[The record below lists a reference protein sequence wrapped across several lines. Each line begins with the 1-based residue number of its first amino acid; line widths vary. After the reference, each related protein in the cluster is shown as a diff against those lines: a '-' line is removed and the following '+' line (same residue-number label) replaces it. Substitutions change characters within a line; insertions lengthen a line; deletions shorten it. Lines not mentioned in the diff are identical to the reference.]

1 MTYKIAICIPS
12 LGSPTLK
19 TWNSFNNLVKPR
31 SGGDL
36 LGETHFINIE
46 DRPVDDARQWLTRQA
61 LSVPG
66 LTHIL
71 WIDDDMVFQP
81 DALQKLLAHD
91 LDIVGGLCFNR
102 RSPAYQPIVAKKYHP
117 DLGMA
122 PNATGFVY
130 DLPQSGLY
138 ECDRTGG
145 AFLLV
150 KTQVFK
156 DIETHFGPDSW
167 WIPAGDASE
176 DFSFCARAQE
186 CGYKIFVDCGVSI
199 GHIGKVT
206 IDRDVASKLRT
217 LQMATWVPKIEAAEG
232 APRVSVIIPT
242 YNQKPSYLKAAVL
255 SALNQTVPTEVIVVD
270 DGTIDYDLRCD
281 EVMSSFSGGV
291 VDSPSPILLPGEE
304 QRIVWLSKRA
314 KLIRHDTNRGISAAL
329 NTGIAHMTTD
339 YFCWLSSDDLFSP
352 DKVEKQLNAMLASG
366 AKASFTD
373 YTVIDNTPESFG
385 KYVVGPTW
393 RTIEEQLAMLRHVCC
408 INGSTAMIHGEVF
421 EAFSEDS
428 KLGRFFDPDLK
439 YAQDWFAWL
448 KIATKFLWLRIPE
461 SLGTR
466 REDGNL
472 TSVIQAAP
480 PDDERRKRRDE
491 EDKIVRER
499 YIDKHKAWVVLA
511 PKDFKGDLA
520 PFVFRSKEA
529 ALHAFPERE
538 ISEVT
543 Y

>member
-1 MTYKIAICIPS
+1 MYKIAICIPS

-19 TWNSFNNLVKPR
+19 TWNSFNNLIKPR
-31 SGGDL
+31 SNGEL

-46 DRPVDDARQWLTRQA
+46 DRPVDDARQWLTRRA
-61 LSVPG
+61 LGVEG

-71 WIDDDMVFQP
+71 WVDDDMVFGS

-122 PNATGFVY
+122 PGATGFVY
-130 DLPQSGLY
+130 DLPESGLY

-150 KTQVFK
+150 KAEVFRS
-156 DIETHFGPDSW
+156 IETRFGPDSW

-186 CGYKIFVDCGVSI
+186 CDYKIFVDCGVNI

-206 IDRDVASKLRT
+206 IDRDVASRLRT
-217 LQMATWVPKIEAAEG
+217 LQMAKWVPKIDGAEG
-232 APRVSVIIPT
+232 TPRVSVIIPT
-242 YNQKPSYLKAAVL
+242 FNQKPAYLKAAVL

-270 DGTIDYDLRCD
+270 DGTTDY
-281 EVMSSFSGGV
+281 EIVMGDNF
-291 VDSPSPILLPGEE
+291 DPGLYLHTDGI
-304 QRIVWLSKRA
+304 RRVWLSKRA
-314 KLIRHDTNRGISAAL
+314 KLIKHDKNRGISAAL
-329 NTGIAHMTTD
+329 NTGIAAMTTD

-352 DKVEKQLNAMLASG
+352 DKVEKQLSAMLASG

-385 KYVVGPTW
+385 KYIVGPTW
-393 RTIEEQLAMLRHVCC
+393 RTIEEQMAMLRHVCC
-408 INGSTAMIHGEVF
+408 INGSTVMIHKSVF
-421 EAFSEDS
+421 DQGFSDVAA
-428 KLGRFFDPDLK
+428 FDPDLR
-439 YAQDWFAWL
+439 YAQDWELWL
-448 KIATKFLWLRIPE
+448 AIAEKYLWLRIPE
-461 SLGTR
+461 PLGTR

-472 TSVIQAAP
+472 TSLIQAAP

-491 EDKIVRER
+491 EDRIVRER
-499 YIDKHKAWVVLA
+499 YARKIFVDIWSLGGVVAAGGAL
-511 PKDFKGDLA
+511 KGFLTQE
-520 PFVFRSKEA
+520 EA
-529 ALHAFPERE
+529 ERAGCTRP
-538 ISEVT
+538 IEVILP
-543 Y
+543 

>member
-12 LGSPTLK
+12 LGYPTLK
-19 TWNSFNNLVKPR
+19 TWNSFNNLIKPR

-36 LGETHFINIE
+36 PGETHFINIE

-61 LSVPG
+61 LSVEG

-81 DALQKLLAHD
+81 DALQRLLAHD
-91 LDIVGGLCFNR
+91 LNIVGGLCFNR

-122 PNATGFVY
+122 PGATGFVY

-150 KTQVFK
+150 KAEVFRK
-156 DIETHFGPDSW
+156 IETHFGPDSW
-167 WIPAGDASE
+167 WVPFGDASE

-186 CGYKIFVDCGVSI
+186 CGYRIFVDCGVSI
-199 GHIGKVT
+199 GHVGSVV
-206 IDRDVASKLRT
+206 IDRENATKLRT
-217 LQMATWVPKIEAAEG
+217 LQMAKWIPKIEAAEG

-270 DGTIDYDLRCD
+270 DGTTDYDLRIEETLNGFTSGPWSISED
-281 EVMSSFSGGV
+281 GDREVAR
-291 VDSPSPILLPGEE
+291 
-304 QRIVWLSKRA
+304 RIVWLSKRA
-314 KLIRHDTNRGISAAL
+314 KLVKHDQNRGISAAL

-366 AKASFTD
+366 AKASFHD
-373 YTVIDNTPESFG
+373 YTVIDNTPGSFG

-393 RTIEEQLAMLRHVCC
+393 RTIEEQMVMLRHVCC
-408 INGSTAMIHGEVF
+408 INGSTVMIHKSILDE
-421 EAFSEDS
+421 
-428 KLGRFFDPDLK
+428 RDPDSNPFEITLRFS
-439 YAQDWFAWL
+439 QDWEMWL
-448 KIATKFLWLRIPE
+448 WVAKRYLWLRIPE

-466 REDGNL
+466 REGENL
-472 TSVIQAAP
+472 TSQIHAAP

-491 EDKIVRER
+491 EDRIVREQYGDQR
-499 YIDKHKAWVVLA
+499 KLLRERAKDYAKTALECLRDNRPAGAENFLESTLSVL
-511 PKDFKGDLA
+511 DQMEQI
-520 PFVFRSKEA
+520 R
-529 ALHAFPERE
+529 
-538 ISEVT
+538 
-543 Y
+543 